1 MALLNIV
8 KDPDPELRLKAKPVA
23 LPLTKEKRDLILS
36 MVDYLKKSQDEEYA
50 KKNQIRPG
58 VGIAAPQIGV
68 SERFYA
74 IYMDDE
80 DKHYEYGLVNPVI
93 LSSSA
98 KKAYLAT
105 GEGCLSVPKDVEG
118 YVYRYL
124 RVTIKAY
131 DAISEKEVTLRLSGY
146 PAMVFQ
152 HEYDHLDGVLY
163 YDRIDKKEPFREDP
177 EAVRIE

>member
-8 KDPDPELRLKAKPVA
+8 KDPDPELRLKAKPVT

-80 DKHYEYGLVNPVI
+80 DKHYEYGTCESGHSFFERKES
-93 LSSSA
+93 LSGCRRRMPIRS
-98 KKAYLAT
+98 
-105 GEGCLSVPKDVEG
+105 EG
-118 YVYRYL
+118 R
-124 RVTIKAY
+124 RR
-131 DAISEKEVTLRLSGY
+131 LRL
-146 PAMVFQ
+146 PLPPC
-152 HEYDHLDGVLY
+152 DHQSL
-163 YDRIDKKEPFREDP
+163 
-177 EAVRIE
+177 